1 MFIYDLHKYIL
12 LFSLFYPEFFPVL
25 LATNI
30 FVIIIEKN
38 VPRHLLASRAVT
50 CDKLHLRASAHFGH
64 VSAFLCNREFLGI
77 SCYIKQSPEQI
88 HKICFR
94 GYHKRSIP
102 DFFCY
107 TILLPFAVILNFAPS
122 ISHARRH
129 ISMRCKKISKY
140 SSMEQMFSSI
150 FKFRVITFF
159 SSLPLILPL

>member
-77 SCYIKQSPEQI
+77 SCYIKKRPGTLKYPVSHQI
-88 HKICFR
+88 
-94 GYHKRSIP
+94 S
-102 DFFCY
+102 
-107 TILLPFAVILNFAPS
+107 ILLSNQSAS
-122 ISHARRH
+122 
-129 ISMRCKKISKY
+129 Y
-140 SSMEQMFSSI
+140 
-150 FKFRVITFF
+150 
-159 SSLPLILPL
+159 PLC